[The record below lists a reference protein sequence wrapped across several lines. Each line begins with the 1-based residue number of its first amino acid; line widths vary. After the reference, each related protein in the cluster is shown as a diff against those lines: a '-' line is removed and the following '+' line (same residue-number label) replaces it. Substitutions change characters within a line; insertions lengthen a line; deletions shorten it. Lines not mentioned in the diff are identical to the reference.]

1 MFDLIHRDP
10 RFYLINKHPGCSF
23 HRQGEEPG
31 LIETMRHVLADEAL
45 WPVHRLDRP
54 TSGLVLVAR
63 SAAVARALAD
73 GFAERR
79 VEKIY
84 LALSDRKPARK
95 QGAIRGD
102 MIKGRG
108 GAWRLTMAC
117 EHPALTRFHTV
128 SLRPG
133 LRLFVLRPETGKTHQ
148 LRVAL
153 KSLGAPILGDAL
165 YQGSDADRTYL
176 HAYALSFELDGETL
190 RFYCPPTIG
199 AAFLL
204 PELAAALPDIQL
216 R

>member
-1 MFDLIHRDP
+1 
-10 RFYLINKHPGCSF
+10 
-23 HRQGEEPG
+23 
-31 LIETMRHVLADEAL
+31 
-45 WPVHRLDRP
+45 
-54 TSGLVLVAR
+54 
-63 SAAVARALAD
+63 
-73 GFAERR
+73 
-79 VEKIY
+79 
-84 LALSDRKPARK
+84 LSDRKPAKK
-95 QGAIRGD
+95 QGWVRGD
-102 MIKGRG
+102 MEKGRG
-108 GAWRLTMAC
+108 GAWRLLPSQAN
-117 EHPALTRFHTV
+117 PAVTYFQSA
-128 SLRPG
+128 SLAPG
-133 LRLFVLRPETGKTHQ
+133 LRVFFLKPLTGRTHQ